1 MKKARLTE
9 EQIIGILQEHEAGAK
24 CADLCRR
31 HGMSEGTFYAWKAK
45 YSGMTVSEAKRL
57 KALEDENAKLKKLLA
72 EQMLDMAAMRELLPK
87 KMVTPAVK
95 REAVAHL
102 KAHLGL
108 SERRAC
114 QIAGADRKMV
124 RYQSQRAPDTALRG
138 RLRDLANERR
148 RFGYRRLF
156 VLLRREGEAS
166 GINRIYRL
174 YREEGLTV
182 RKRKARRKALG
193 TRAPILME
201 ARPNAR
207 WSLDF
212 VHDQFACGRRFR
224 VLNIV
229 DDVTREC
236 LAAIPDTSISGRRV
250 ARELTA
256 LIEPRGKPCMIV
268 SDNGTELTSNAIL
281 KWCAEHRVEWHYIA
295 PGKPMQNGF
304 VESFN
309 GRMRDEF
316 LNETLFRNLSHA
328 RALIAQ
334 WVTDYNTERP
344 HSALGY
350 QTPAGFALH
359 LTTAIARPAARD
371 ESSARRAIAQPTPK
385 GVNQQPAPVAA
396 G

>member
-1 MKKARLTE
+1 
-9 EQIIGILQEHEAGAK
+9 
-24 CADLCRR
+24 
-31 HGMSEGTFYAWKAK
+31 
-45 YSGMTVSEAKRL
+45 
-57 KALEDENAKLKKLLA
+57 
-72 EQMLDMAAMRELLPK
+72 
-87 KMVTPAVK
+87 MVTPAVK

-102 KAHLGL
+102 KAHFGL

-193 TRAPILME
+193 TRAPILIE
-201 ARPNAR
+201 ARANAR

-224 VLNIV
+224 VLNVV

-256 LIEPRGKPCMIV
+256 LIERRGKPGMIV

-281 KWCAEHRVEWHYIA
+281 TDVAGEDDDVLHGGSPEFPLKGPSLRQDPAEACRETSARLGLDQPETSEGPGWRGQDALRPTRPGQELGLRAGNRTGLGDCPSKGRCLSRITGGETQ
-295 PGKPMQNGF
+295 PGKRREYDHHVHP
-304 VESFN
+304 SPLP
-309 GRMRDEF
+309 RSS
-316 LNETLFRNLSHA
+316 L
-328 RALIAQ
+328 
-334 WVTDYNTERP
+334 
-344 HSALGY
+344 
-350 QTPAGFALH
+350 
-359 LTTAIARPAARD
+359 AARSLHD
-371 ESSARRAIAQPTPK
+371 YACCIGST
-385 GVNQQPAPVAA
+385 GAPDA
-396 G
+396 